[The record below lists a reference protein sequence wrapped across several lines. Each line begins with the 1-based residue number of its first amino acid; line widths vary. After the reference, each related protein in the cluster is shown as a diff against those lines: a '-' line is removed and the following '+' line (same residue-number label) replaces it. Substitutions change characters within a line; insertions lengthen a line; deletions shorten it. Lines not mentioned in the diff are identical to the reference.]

1 VRAVSIAVA
10 CSLACALVG
19 ALALAQPQQDKI
31 AAGKAGFVE
40 VVKVLQSPRC
50 VNCHPAGDRPL
61 VGDDSH
67 IHPQNI
73 SRKSIAAGVPC
84 STCHQ
89 THNADAIGVEGGP
102 PGAPG
107 WNLPP
112 AVTPMVFQGKTATE
126 ICAQMKDPAQN
137 GGKNFAKLLEHVEKE
152 GLVLWGWAPGKNRK
166 PPPLSHEQFVAAFK
180 AWIDSNGACP

>member
-1 VRAVSIAVA
+1 VRNAIGIVAV
-10 CSLACALVG
+10 CSLAG
-19 ALALAQPQQDKI
+19 AIALAQPAQDKV
-31 AAGKAGFVE
+31 AAGKAAFVE

-73 SRKSIAAGVPC
+73 SRKTIAAGVPC

-89 THNADAIGVEGGP
+89 THNADAIGIENGP
-102 PGAPG
+102 PGAPS

-112 AVTPMVFQGKTATE
+112 AATPMVFQGKTPTQ
-126 ICAQMKDPAQN
+126 ICQQMKDPAQN
-137 GGKNFAKLLEHVEKE
+137 GGKNFAALVEHVEKE
-152 GLVLWGWAPGKNRK
+152 GLVLWGWAPGKGRTL
-166 PPPLSHEQFVAAFK
+166 PPLTHDQFVAAFK
-180 AWIDSNGACP
+180 TWVDANGACP